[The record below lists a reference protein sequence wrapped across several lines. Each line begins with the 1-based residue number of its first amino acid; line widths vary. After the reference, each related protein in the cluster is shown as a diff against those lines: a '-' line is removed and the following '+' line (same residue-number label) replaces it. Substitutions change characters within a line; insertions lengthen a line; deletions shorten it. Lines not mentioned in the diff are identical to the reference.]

1 MVEKLNDGVSVRW
14 LTRLWPAD
22 GHRPVERI
30 KAEEARDSS
39 IPPDGDHVK
48 KVGLKGWLRAGQ
60 IIGILIL
67 FAAYIYLDALAAMDR
82 EKVRGWFK
90 RLLQLVVR
98 KILAQEALQ
107 KEERLRRQAIW
118 LRERLLKLGPTFI
131 KIGQALATRGD
142 LLPVPYL
149 LELAKLQDEVP
160 PFSNAVAAL
169 ILTEDLG
176 APPDQVFARIDW
188 TPIASAS
195 LGQVYHAWL
204 PTGEEVAV
212 KVQRPHLKE
221 AVSFDLVILKR
232 IARFLKRYPRLFR
245 GVDWTGVLDEFGLTI
260 FEEMNYVQE
269 GRNADRF
276 RQNFGRW
283 REVYVPKIYWQYTTE
298 RVLTMEFIHGWKV
311 TDVHALL
318 RQGITPYKINRLLA
332 RTYLKQ
338 MLEDGFFHAD
348 PHPGNLR
355 VMPDGRLA
363 FFDFGMTGTIDAR
376 LQGLMI
382 DAFFHILNRDVSG
395 LVDDL
400 IRLEFLD
407 PQVDPRAIRPVVE
420 DLFREYLGLK
430 LSEVNFKEL
439 TYEVAE
445 VVYEYPF
452 KIPARF
458 TRMIR
463 ALMELEGI
471 GIAIDPDF
479 NFIEI
484 ARPFAR
490 EYLFKRETR
499 HLRDQLLARLFRGQN
514 GQLSLAKV
522 WYLAKLAVKVYLERL
537 RE

>member
-1 MVEKLNDGVSVRW
+1 MHKTLSDATIGHRLKW
-14 LTRLWPAD
+14 LWGAD
-22 GHRPVERI
+22 GHRSPQRLKGERPV
-30 KAEEARDSS
+30 DSAQLS
-39 IPPDGDHVK
+39 AGDSVT
-48 KVGLKGWLRAGQ
+48 KVGLKGWLRALQ
-60 IIGILIL
+60 IVGVLIL

-82 EKVRGWFK
+82 EKVQGRIK
-90 RLLQLVVR
+90 RLLQRVVR

-160 PFSNAVAAL
+160 PFPNAVAAR
-169 ILTEDLG
+169 ILTEELG
-176 APPDQVFARIDW
+176 APPDQIFARIEW

-195 LGQVYHAWL
+195 LGQVYRAWL
-204 PTGEEVAV
+204 PTGEEVAI
-212 KVQRPHLKE
+212 KVQRPHLKK
-221 AVSFDLVILKR
+221 AISFDLIILKR

-260 FEEMNYVQE
+260 FEEMNYIQE

-276 RQNFGRW
+276 RENFRRW
-283 REVYVPKIYWQYTTE
+283 KEVYVPKIYWQYTTE

-311 TDVHALL
+311 TDVEALL

-355 VMPDGRLA
+355 VMADGRLA

-382 DAFFHILNRDVSG
+382 DAFFHILNRDVAG

-407 PQVDPRAIRPVVE
+407 PQVDPRTIRPVVE

-452 KIPARF
+452 KIPVRF

-499 HLRDQLLARLFRGQN
+499 HLRDQLLGRLFRGQD
-514 GQLSLAKV
+514 GKLSLGKV